1 MKSRRFLTVDRLIGV
16 SLDLIIQRQYIL
28 AIEKPW
34 TESFVILAEPTS
46 NAHCSLTNCRR
57 PALPLLLSPNDFS
70 CGREAVD
77 TRIWSPQ

>member
-1 MKSRRFLTVDRLIGV
+1 MKGRRFLTVDRLIGV
-16 SLDLIIQRQYIL
+16 SLDLINQCQYII
-28 AIEKPW
+28 AIEKHGLSLL
-34 TESFVILAEPTS
+34 SFWQNLRL